1 MIAALCEPLGSRPNP
16 QASMHDSRPQ
26 KIRRRIALRVLA
38 AALCA
43 FGAAGGADAAAV
55 PQRIASLNLCT
66 DQLLLMLVPRARIA
80 SVTDWASRPESS
92 YMAAAARGI
101 PSNGGLVEAVLPEH
115 PDLILAGPFSDVT
128 LVHLLRRLGYRVE
141 VLDIPQNLDE
151 ARAYIL
157 RFGELVGADVAARA
171 MVANMDE
178 RLQRVAARNA
188 VEPAPLAAVYAP
200 NGMTVGR
207 GTVLAE
213 IVARAGWRNLGSE
226 RNVEGYGE
234 LSLEQLLVAQP
245 RLVVLDVTAED
256 SGGGSL
262 AHGYLEHPALAS
274 LRTTAK
280 TVVMPPRLSECVG
293 PMTVDA
299 IELLAAQR

>member
-1 MIAALCEPLGSRPNP
+1 MIAALREPRGPRPNP
-16 QASMHDSRPQ
+16 QAPMHDTRPP
-26 KIRRRIALRVLA
+26 KIRRRIALRALIVAICALGATRGACA
-38 AALCA
+38 AT
-43 FGAAGGADAAAV
+43 V

-80 SVTDWASRPESS
+80 SVTDWAARPESS

-101 PSNGGLVEAVLPEH
+101 PSNGGLVEAVLPQH

-128 LVHLLRRLGYRVE
+128 LVHLLRRLGHRVE

-157 RFGELVGADVAARA
+157 RFGALVGADSAAHA

-178 RLQRVAARNA
+178 RLRRVAARTA
-188 VEPAPLAAVYAP
+188 DAPAPLAAVYAP

-245 RLVVLDVTAED
+245 RLLVLDVTAED

-280 TVVMPPRLSECVG
+280 TVMMPPRLSECVG

-299 IELLAAQR
+299 IELLASLR